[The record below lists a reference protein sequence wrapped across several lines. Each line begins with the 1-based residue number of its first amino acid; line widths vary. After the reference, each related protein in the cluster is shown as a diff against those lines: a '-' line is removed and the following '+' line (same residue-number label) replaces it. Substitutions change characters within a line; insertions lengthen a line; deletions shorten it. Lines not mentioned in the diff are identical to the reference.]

1 MKIKKLEQLDAFT
14 SNSKWL
20 IEDILLQ
27 QGLAVLV
34 AAPKSTKSFFSLE
47 LCASLALG
55 VDFLNYYKSAEA
67 CRVLYFG
74 AEDTEAIIHE
84 RLSGILK
91 GKGAKAADN
100 LGILTSSDGLRLD
113 TDEGFAKLVEQIK
126 SFQPKLMVLDCLYA
140 IHRVS
145 ENDSGS
151 ILPVLERLRE
161 IREKYKTAVLL
172 VHHTAKD
179 TDGKRVGSRL
189 RGSSAIWGF
198 FESILG
204 LRKNENDD
212 IFLDV
217 EHRAATSF
225 QNVPIELKSDGIEIR
240 YRLKTATPLVISQS
254 EKQSYVQDQVIQ
266 SIQYRIPVPIEELS
280 HRTGLALPIIRNLLY
295 SLLKEGKVVWT
306 KQGYLRGGPQ

>member
-1 MKIKKLEQLDAFT
+1 MKIKNIGQLDAFT
-14 SNSKWL
+14 SESKWL
-20 IEDILLQ
+20 VEDVLLQ
-27 QGLAVLV
+27 HGLAVLV

-55 VDFLNYYKSAEA
+55 VDFLGHYRSAEA

-74 AEDTEAIIHE
+74 AEDTEGIIHE
-84 RLSGILK
+84 RLVGILRAK
-91 GKGAKAADN
+91 GFSEANN
-100 LGILTSSDGLRLD
+100 LGILTSSEGLRLD
-113 TDEGFAKLVEQIK
+113 TEDGYAKLVEQIEL
-126 SFQPKLMVLDCLYA
+126 FQPKLLVLDCLYA

-161 IREKYKTAVLL
+161 IREKHKTAVLL

-179 TDGKRVGSRL
+179 TDSKRVGSRL

-204 LRKNENDD
+204 LRKNESGD

-217 EHRAATSF
+217 EHRASTSF
-225 QNVPIELKSDGIEIR
+225 QNVPIELKSNGPQII
-240 YRLKTATPLVISQS
+240 YCIKTSDVVANDSRENELSL
-254 EKQSYVQDQVIQ
+254 EDQVIQ
-266 SIQYRIPVPIEELS
+266 SIPHRLPITIDELAQLTDIAVPIL
-280 HRTGLALPIIRNLLY
+280 RNILY
-295 SLLKEGKVVWT
+295 GLLKTGQVCWT
-306 KQGYLRGGPQ
+306 KRGYVQGGFQ